1 MPAKAPVEIVRKV
14 RDDSVAALAHPT
26 VKQRLQEIA
35 MTVVTST
42 PTELAALLKSETAKW
57 GPIIK
62 ETGIRAD

>member
-1 MPAKAPVEIVRKV
+1 
-14 RDDSVAALAHPT
+14 